1 MKFVSLM
8 ALALFAAVSIAH
20 ASTAEPGHGAPTVAP
35 ATADAWLHEIYDRY
49 IGPPDQTRWIDYSDP
64 KVLRYYFEPGLVAMI
79 EKDFA
84 AAAKVDEVPTLDGDP
99 FIDAQEW
106 DIKSFDIRV
115 TAGADADHATA
126 VVKFVNYEPK
136 EMHVTLIRVGG
147 QWKIYDVVS
156 NRPDGSLRGLF
167 AKPRE

>member
-1 MKFVSLM
+1 MKLISIV
-8 ALALFAAVSIAH
+8 ALALFGAVTFAH
-20 ASTAEPGHGAPTVAP
+20 ADTAGPGHGAPAIAP

-49 IGPPDQTRWIDYSDP
+49 IGPEDKTRWIDYSDP
-64 KVLRYYFEPGLVAMI
+64 KVIRYYFEPSLVAMI

-106 DIKSFDIRV
+106 DIKSFDIKV
-115 TAGADADHATA
+115 TPGADANHATA

-136 EMHVTLIRVGG
+136 VMQVTLVRVGG
-147 QWKIYDVVS
+147 QWKIYDIVA
-156 NRPDGSLRGLF
+156 NHPDGSLRGLF
-167 AKPRE
+167 TKHH